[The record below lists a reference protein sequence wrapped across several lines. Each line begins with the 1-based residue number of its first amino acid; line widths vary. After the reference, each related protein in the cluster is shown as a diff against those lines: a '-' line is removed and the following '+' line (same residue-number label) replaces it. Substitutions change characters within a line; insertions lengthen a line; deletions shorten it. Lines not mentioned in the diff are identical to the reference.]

1 MARTSTHPPLNVF
14 MNNRLVGQ
22 LRREKSGAIDFQYG
36 ESWLAWEHAIPVS
49 LSLQLREDRYI
60 GAPVIAVFDNLLP
73 DNIEIRKRVS
83 AKMQAGGTD
92 AYSLL
97 SAVGRDCVGALQFL
111 PIDTAPNALDD
122 IDGEELNDEQMEA
135 ILSDLKA
142 APLGLGQ
149 DQEFR
154 ISIAGAQEK
163 TAFTW
168 WNGKWILPHGT
179 TPTTHIFKP
188 QIGELPNGIDLKHS
202 VENEYFC
209 LKLCQNMG
217 LPSAE
222 VEMARF
228 GDKSVLIVE
237 RFDRQIDGRRMLRLP
252 QEDMCQAL
260 GVPPDAKYQSDGGPK
275 MEDILIF
282 LRGSNAP
289 EIDQANFIKSNIL
302 FWLIG
307 ATDGHAKNFS
317 IALEPGG
324 RFSMTPLYDVLT
336 AEPSFASGDIPRNK
350 YRLAMSVGTN
360 RHYQMIEIMPRH
372 FVQTAKRADIGQGDV
387 EAIFADVRKHA
398 ENALEKTI
406 ADLPPGF
413 PSELVEPVAEAFRKR
428 LALTENLD

>member
-1 MARTSTHPPLNVF
+1 MARTSTNPPLNVF

-22 LRREKSGAIDFQYG
+22 LRREKSGAIDFQYD
-36 ESWLAWEHAIPVS
+36 ESWLAWEHAMPVS

-122 IDGEELNDEQMEA
+122 IDGEELNEEQMEA

-188 QIGELPNGIDLKHS
+188 QIGELPNGIDLRHS

-222 VEMARF
+222 AEMARF

-237 RFDRQIDGRRMLRLP
+237 RFDRQIDGKRILRLP

-275 MEDILIF
+275 MEDILTF

-289 EIDQANFIKSNIL
+289 EIDQANFLKSNIL

-317 IALEPGG
+317 IAIEPGG
-324 RFSMTPLYDVLT
+324 RFSMTPLYDILT
-336 AEPSFASGDIPRNK
+336 AEPSFASGNIPRSK

-360 RHYQMIEIMPRH
+360 RHYQMIEITPRH
-372 FVQTAKRADIGQGDV
+372 FVQTAKRADIGQGAV
-387 EAIFADVRKHA
+387 EAIFADVRKQA
-398 ENALEKTI
+398 EYALQKTI

-413 PSELVEPVAEAFRKR
+413 PAELVEPVAEAFRKR
-428 LALTENLD
+428 LALTDNLD

>member
-14 MNNRLVGQ
+14 LNNRLVGQ
-22 LRREKSGAIDFQYG
+22 LRREKSGAIDFQYD
-36 ESWLAWEHAIPVS
+36 ESWLAWEHAMPVS
-49 LSLQLREDRYI
+49 LSLPLREDRYI

-97 SAVGRDCVGALQFL
+97 TAVGRDCVGALQFL
-111 PIDTAPNALDD
+111 PIDTEPNALDD
-122 IDGEELNDEQMEA
+122 IDGEELNDEQIEA

-142 APLGLGQ
+142 APLGLGR

-163 TAFTW
+163 TALTR
-168 WNGKWILPHGT
+168 WNDKWILPHGT

-209 LKLCQNMG
+209 LKLCKNIG

-222 VEMARF
+222 VEIAKF
-228 GDKSVLIVE
+228 GDKSVLIVK
-237 RFDRQIDGRRMLRLP
+237 RFDRQIDGKRMLRLP

-260 GVPPDAKYQSDGGPK
+260 GIPPDAKYQSDGGPK

-282 LRGSNAP
+282 LRGSNTP
-289 EIDQANFIKSNIL
+289 KIDQANFIKSNIV
-302 FWLIG
+302 FWLLG

-324 RFSMTPLYDVLT
+324 RFAMTPLYDVLT

-350 YRLAMSVGTN
+350 YRLAMSVGKN

-372 FVQTAKRADIGQGDV
+372 FVQTAKRAGIGQGDV
-387 EAIFADVRKHA
+387 EAIFADVRNNA
-398 ENALEKTI
+398 EKALEKTI
-406 ADLPPGF
+406 ADLPSGF
-413 PSELVEPVAEAFRKR
+413 PSELAEPVAEAFRKR
-428 LALTENLD
+428 LALTDNLD

>member
-1 MARTSTHPPLNVF
+1 MARRSTHPPLNVF
-14 MNNRLVGQ
+14 LNDRLVGQ

-36 ESWLAWEHAIPVS
+36 EGWLAWKHAMPIS

-122 IDGEELNDEQMEA
+122 IDGEELNEEQMEA

-217 LPSAE
+217 LPSAA
-222 VEMARF
+222 VEMGRF

-237 RFDRQIDGRRMLRLP
+237 RFDRQIDGKRILRLP

-260 GVPPDAKYQSDGGPK
+260 GVPPEAKYQSDGGPK

-289 EIDQANFIKSNIL
+289 EIDQANFIKSNIM

-317 IALEPGG
+317 IAIEPGG

-336 AEPSFASGDIPRNK
+336 AEPSFASGDIPRSK

-360 RHYQMIEIMPRH
+360 RHYQMIEIMLRH
-372 FVQTAKRADIGQGDV
+372 FVQTAKRADIGQGAV
-387 EAIFADVRKHA
+387 EAIFADVRKQA
-398 ENALEKTI
+398 ENALQKTI

-413 PSELVEPVAEAFRKR
+413 PAELVEPVAEAFRKR

>member
-1 MARTSTHPPLNVF
+1 M
-14 MNNRLVGQ
+14 
-22 LRREKSGAIDFQYG
+22 
-36 ESWLAWEHAIPVS
+36 
-49 LSLQLREDRYI
+49 
-60 GAPVIAVFDNLLP
+60 
-73 DNIEIRKRVS
+73 
-83 AKMQAGGTD
+83 
-92 AYSLL
+92 
-97 SAVGRDCVGALQFL
+97 
-111 PIDTAPNALDD
+111 
-122 IDGEELNDEQMEA
+122 
-135 ILSDLKA
+135 
-142 APLGLGQ
+142 
-149 DQEFR
+149 
-154 ISIAGAQEK
+154 
-163 TAFTW
+163 
-168 WNGKWILPHGT
+168 PHGT

-202 VENEYFC
+202 VENGYFC

-217 LPSAE
+217 LAAAE

-237 RFDRQIDGRRMLRLP
+237 RFDRQIDGKRMLRLP

-275 MEDILIF
+275 MEDILTF

-317 IALEPGG
+317 IAIEPGG
-324 RFSMTPLYDVLT
+324 RFSMTPLYDILT
-336 AEPSFASGDIPRNK
+336 AEPSFASGNIPRNK
-350 YRLAMSVGTN
+350 YRLAMSVSTK
-360 RHYQMIEIMPRH
+360 RHYQMSEIMPRH
-372 FVQTAKRADIGQGDV
+372 FVQTAKRADIGRGEV
-387 EAIFADVRKHA
+387 EAIFADVGKQA

-428 LALTENLD
+428 LALTDNLD